1 MPCVRVL
8 NIPSP
13 QERRKLPSRSKTITG
28 CSLRLKTYTLS
39 LESTATPATSMNSQP
54 DGSFSQFSTGVKSSI
69 PLPTTVAIMCLLMSE
84 KSGAVP
90 NNDGIIA
97 QKRTLDQPVQTAYD
111 SVPSHGGLQPREEVA
126 WHTKDRAFSWCTVTL
141 LSQSTKKSSMPGTT
155 LSIYRNCSPY
165 RAFSTRPAMWTRKVA
180 PSISLPMK

>member
-54 DGSFSQFSTGVKSSI
+54 GGSFSQFSTGVKSSM
-69 PLPTTVAIMCLLMSE
+69 PLPMTVAIMCLLLSE

-90 NNDGIIA
+90 NDDCIIA
-97 QKRTLDQPVQTAYD
+97 QKRTLDQSSQTAYD
-111 SVPSHGGLQPREEVA
+111 SGKNHDRLPLREEVA
-126 WHTKDRAFSWCTVTL
+126 WHAKGRAFCWCTL
-141 LSQSTKKSSMPGTT
+141 
-155 LSIYRNCSPY
+155 
-165 RAFSTRPAMWTRKVA
+165 
-180 PSISLPMK
+180 ISA